1 MLPLMSE
8 KQHYDLKEDE
18 ASSLLSNQTFSK
30 LKNDAKATPRV
41 KLIAFGLALALS
53 AVAGYGVAGYAVA
66 PAASP
71 TPANG
76 FLLDSADETC
86 AFCPTSG
93 PESCTWTPE
102 CADAVTI
109 TTDAEAKAWAAK
121 GCDHVGGSMAIKG
134 TQLTADGLKK
144 LTNLTRVCGALAIQE
159 LHLKT
164 LDGLDNLRLVGGAMA
179 IQENAWGSNDAN
191 DYLTSLDALH
201 NLDYVGYGLAIQ
213 QNYHLAGLGGFDP
226 RVGGDVDV
234 QLYPGCADRCG
245 GDFTCLS
252 GCTVTAIKTKCATC
266 KNSTLAPTPVA
277 GPEPTPRPTSSPQP
291 TSAGTG
297 RCCYW
302 SPSAQDPCSD
312 CEGHWAPPG
321 SWCDES
327 PEKCGGCGVSW
338 CPAAAKEPAADGGK
352 TYGLDGLKVTENNGV
367 KTYTNDGT
375 DNVNEQSLEAGATVW

>member
-1 MLPLMSE
+1 MGKRGSRVAT
-8 KQHYDLKEDE
+8 Q

-66 PAASP
+66 PSASS

-234 QLYPGCADRCG
+234 QLYFAARI
-245 GDFTCLS
+245 FR
-252 GCTVTAIKTKCATC
+252 KR
-266 KNSTLAPTPVA
+266 VA
-277 GPEPTPRPTSSPQP
+277 ATPRLRR
-291 TSAGTG
+291 G
-297 RCCYW
+297 
-302 SPSAQDPCSD
+302 
-312 CEGHWAPPG
+312 
-321 SWCDES
+321 
-327 PEKCGGCGVSW
+327 
-338 CPAAAKEPAADGGK
+338 
-352 TYGLDGLKVTENNGV
+352 
-367 KTYTNDGT
+367 
-375 DNVNEQSLEAGATVW
+375 